1 MEIFEFCFFVGGKVG
16 SWVDRD
22 GNYVEMG
29 LYVFFGCY
37 YEFFELMKK
46 VEVFKNFCFKEYIY
60 NFINKGGKIGFL
72 DFCFFMGVFFNGL
85 KVFFVIF

>member
-1 MEIFEFCFFVGGKVG
+1 
-16 SWVDRD
+16 
-22 GNYVEMG
+22 
-29 LYVFFGCY
+29 
-37 YEFFELMKK
+37 MKK